1 MIENITST
9 GRLTRMIKTNNYR
22 AQIALITAL
31 AIILNL
37 ISHPLLA
44 SESDLTIL
52 HTNDWQSRILGF
64 GPNADF
70 TPETINDDKTVGG
83 ISRLAALIEE
93 RRKAHG
99 PDNVLLLD
107 GGDYSMGTLFHTII
121 REAGAELQ
129 LMSALRYD
137 AITLG
142 NHEFDY
148 RPEGLASSIESAI
161 KAGAKLPPIVISNM
175 VFSDQDPA
183 DDRLQSLWQKGIIQP
198 YVVINKGQKK
208 VGIFG
213 LMGFDAADVA
223 PNAFPT
229 SFSNPI
235 ESAKQ
240 MVKIL
245 KEKEQ
250 VDLVVVLSHGGIT
263 NDKDSPSKWHGE
275 DVELLDQVTGIDVVV
290 GGHSHTPLETP
301 IFQQGSVIL
310 QAGSEAQYLGE
321 LSVQVEQMKIVHS
334 TYKLHKIDDSI
345 LGLGEIDQQIE
356 QFKQQVTDNFLRP
369 SGYDFD
375 QVLAQSHRHLSRDY
389 DDNVIAN
396 LVTDS
401 MIDATGADIAVSA
414 NGPIRD
420 DVYLGSNGIQRVSDL
435 FRVVPLG
442 VGVSN
447 EESGYDLLKVWVTGK
462 EIKSLIEVQLLGYQ
476 MRGPSYYPRFSG
488 FVVEYNSARLPF
500 DQVTQIKLGN
510 LKNGY
515 RVIDLSADN
524 PQLYSMAT
532 NSFVGSFTWLI
543 GELSYGMLEIN
554 AKHEN
559 GEIITDLSTAVF
571 DSEPLQSGEQ
581 AVKEWKAFFAHIK
594 NLPDL
599 NADGLTDLPVRSE
612 NRLIKIRSFSFGKLY
627 QNATW
632 IMIIGSLIILMIL
645 VLIGFLLR
653 LIYRKTIANW

>member
-1 MIENITST
+1 MFKTN
-9 GRLTRMIKTNNYR
+9 RLTARTS
-22 AQIALITAL
+22 LCS
-31 AIILNL
+31 AIVIIFLNL
-37 ISHPLLA
+37 ITTTLFA
-44 SESDLTIL
+44 TESDVTIL
-52 HTNDWQSRILGF
+52 HTNDWQSRLLGF

-83 ISRLAALIEE
+83 ISRLATLIAE
-93 RRKAHG
+93 RRKVHG

-121 REAGAELQ
+121 REAGTELQ
-129 LMSALRYD
+129 LMSTLQYD

-148 RPEGLASSIESAI
+148 RPEGLASSIESAL

-175 VFSDQDPA
+175 VFDQQDPS
-183 DDRLQSLWQKGIIQP
+183 DDKLQSLWQQGIIKP
-198 YVVINKGQKK
+198 YVVITKGQKK

-213 LMGFDAADVA
+213 LMGSDAADVA
-223 PNAFPT
+223 SNAYPT

-250 VDLVVVLSHGGIT
+250 VDLVVVLSHGGIK
-263 NDKDSPSKWHGE
+263 NDKNSPSKWYGE
-275 DVELLDQVTGIDVVV
+275 DVDLLNQVTGIDVVV

-301 IFQQGSVIL
+301 ISLDGRVVL

-321 LSVQVEQMKIVHS
+321 LTVQIEQKKIVQS
-334 TYKLHKIDDSI
+334 KYKLHKIDDTI
-345 LGLGEIDQQIE
+345 LGLSDINLQIE
-356 QFKQQVTDNFLRP
+356 QFKQQVTEIFLQP
-369 SGYDFD
+369 AGYAFD

-389 DDNVIAN
+389 NDNVIAN

-401 MIDATGADIAVSA
+401 MLSATGADIAVSA

-420 DVYLGSNGIQRVSDL
+420 DIYLGSNGIQRVSDL
-435 FRVVPLG
+435 FRIVPLG

-447 EESGYDLLKVWVTGK
+447 DDSGYDLLKVWVTGR
-462 EIKSLIEVQLLGYQ
+462 EIKNLIEVQLLGYQ
-476 MRGPSYYPRFSG
+476 LRGSSYYPRFSG

-510 LKNGY
+510 LKDGY
-515 RVIDLSADN
+515 QEIDLSSDN
-524 PQLYSMAT
+524 AQLYSMAT
-532 NSFVGSFTWLI
+532 NSFVGSFTWLV

-554 AKHEN
+554 AKYEN
-559 GEIITDLSTAVF
+559 GEMITDLSTAVF
-571 DSEPLQSGEQ
+571 DSDPGQSGEQ
-581 AVKEWKAFFAHIK
+581 EVKEWNAFFAHIK

-599 NADGLTDLPVRSE
+599 DADGLTDLPIKSE
-612 NRLIKIRSFSFGKLY
+612 NRLTKIHSFSPDKLY
-627 QNATW
+627 QNATK
-632 IMIIGSLIILMIL
+632 IMIAGSLVILLIVLLLGLL
-645 VLIGFLLR
+645 VR
-653 LIYRKTIANW
+653 MIYRKFIPKY

>member
-1 MIENITST
+1 M
-9 GRLTRMIKTNNYR
+9 LKTNSH
-22 AQIALITAL
+22 TARIPLRTAMIFILLSL
-31 AIILNL
+31 ATNTLF
-37 ISHPLLA
+37 A
-44 SESDLTIL
+44 SESDLIIL
-52 HTNDWQSRILGF
+52 HTNDWQSRLLGF

-70 TPETINDDKTVGG
+70 TPESINDDKTVGG

-93 RRKAHG
+93 RRKARG
-99 PDNVLLLD
+99 PDKVLLLD

-121 REAGAELQ
+121 RETGAELQ
-129 LMSALRYD
+129 LMSALQYD

-175 VFSDQDPA
+175 VFDEQDHA
-183 DDRLQSLWQKGIIQP
+183 DDRLESLWQKGIIKP
-198 YVVINKGQKK
+198 YVVIKKGQNK

-213 LMGFDAADVA
+213 LMGSDAADVA
-223 PNAFPT
+223 SNSYPT

-250 VDLVVVLSHGGIT
+250 VDLVIVLSHGGIK
-263 NDKDSPSKWHGE
+263 NAENSPLKWRGE
-275 DVELLDQVTGIDVVV
+275 DVELLNQVTGIDVVV

-301 IFQQGSVIL
+301 ISLDGRVIL

-321 LSVQVEQMKIVHS
+321 LSVKIEQKKIVQS
-334 TYKLHKIDDSI
+334 NYILHKIDDTI
-345 LGLGEIDQQIE
+345 LGHSEINLQIE
-356 QFKQQVTDNFLRP
+356 QFKQQVTEIFLQP
-369 SGYDFD
+369 SGYAFD

-389 DDNVIAN
+389 NDNVIAN

-420 DVYLGSNGIQRVSDL
+420 DIYLGSNGIQRVSDL
-435 FRVVPLG
+435 FRIVPLG

-447 EESGYDLLKVWVTGK
+447 DDSGYDLLKVWVTGR
-462 EIKSLIEVQLLGYQ
+462 EIKNLIEVQLLGYQ
-476 MRGPSYYPRFSG
+476 LRGASYYPRFSG

-510 LKNGY
+510 LKEGY
-515 RVIDLSADN
+515 QEIDLSADN

-543 GELSYGMLEIN
+543 EELSYGMLDIN

-571 DSEPLQSGEQ
+571 DSDPGQSGEQ
-581 AVKEWKAFFAHIK
+581 EVKEWKAFFTHIK

-599 NADGLTDLPVRSE
+599 NADGLNDLPVKSE
-612 NRLIKIRSFSFGKLY
+612 SRLIKIRSFQPAKLY
-627 QNATW
+627 QNATK
-632 IMIIGSLIILMIL
+632 IMIVGSLIILLIVL
-645 VLIGFLLR
+645 LIGLLLR
-653 LIYRKTIANW
+653 MFYRKFIAKH